1 MRVMRRI
8 PYMGSSQLSFGSGLM
23 TPIVKVLLWTNIAV
37 FILSTLSPQIQYW
50 VNVIFGLTPEL
61 VLTRFW
67 IWQPVT
73 YMFLHGGLTHILFNM
88 LVLWMFGVQMERLW
102 GSRFFIRYYFIT
114 GFGAG
119 CFTILASLLPFSFA
133 DPTYS
138 AVTIGA
144 SGAIYGLL
152 AAFAIYYPETPI
164 LMFFLFPVPAKYFVM
179 IIGTISFLSVP
190 RGDGVAHIAH
200 LSGLLVGFF
209 YLKKIRGLSIAG
221 FRFGRGGAMA
231 EIKYRYVKWK
241 MRRLK
246 KQFDVYPGNRNDNWK
261 DRIH

>member
-8 PYMGSSQLSFGSGLM
+8 PYMGSGQLSFGSGLM

-114 GFGAG
+114 GF
-119 CFTILASLLPFSFA
+119 
-133 DPTYS
+133 
-138 AVTIGA
+138 
-144 SGAIYGLL
+144 
-152 AAFAIYYPETPI
+152 
-164 LMFFLFPVPAKYFVM
+164 
-179 IIGTISFLSVP
+179 
-190 RGDGVAHIAH
+190 
-200 LSGLLVGFF
+200 
-209 YLKKIRGLSIAG
+209 
-221 FRFGRGGAMA
+221 
-231 EIKYRYVKWK
+231 
-241 MRRLK
+241 
-246 KQFDVYPGNRNDNWK
+246 
-261 DRIH
+261 